1 MNLARRVSVSM
12 DSSTCQGKL
21 AAIFDQRTAGIK
33 IVTAHSFDNA
43 YITWISNGTEVWTLM
58 AAGMG
63 ADTQTE
69 VCTTLSTAQSQ
80 AKMHCSDFR
89 TADITRANGQCTSFS
104 QCPSVHFFL
113 PIVHYCK
120 FRLFPELRGHRLQ

>member
-12 DSSTCQGKL
+12 DSSTFQGKL
-21 AAIFDQRTAGIK
+21 AAIYQRTAGIK

-69 VCTTLSTAQSQ
+69 VCTHVV
-80 AKMHCSDFR
+80 HC
-89 TADITRANGQCTSFS
+89 
-104 QCPSVHFFL
+104 
-113 PIVHYCK
+113 PIS
-120 FRLFPELRGHRLQ
+120 G